1 MYIQLNGQI
10 LYYEKTGEGQPFILV
25 HGNGGS
31 HEVFDVLTSQ
41 LSEHYTVY
49 GIDSRGHGL
58 SATPTELHYIDMA
71 EDIAAFIDALELERP
86 LFYGFSD
93 GAIVGLLLASMY
105 PSKLD
110 KLMISGANLNPK
122 DLKGSFYRHLKKEY
136 KKNPREL
143 HRLMLEEP
151 NITEEDLHD
160 ITIPTLVLA
169 GEKDL
174 IKKKVTQ
181 KIAQHIEHATLVI
194 VPGEDHGSYV
204 EHSEK
209 LYPLLMD
216 FLGKYE

>member
-10 LYYEKTGEGQPFILV
+10 LYYEKTGEGQPFILI
-25 HGNGGS
+25 HGNGGT
-31 HEVFDVLTSQ
+31 HEVFDVLISQ

-49 GIDSRGHGL
+49 AIDSRGHGL
-58 SATPTELHYIDMA
+58 SATPKELHYQDMA
-71 EDIAAFIDALELERP
+71 DDMAAFIDALELEHP

-105 PSKLD
+105 PNKLD
-110 KLMISGANLNPK
+110 KLMISGANLTPK
-122 DLKGSFYRHLKKEY
+122 DIKGSLYRHLKREY
-136 KKNPREL
+136 KKSHQEL

-151 NITEEDLHD
+151 FITEEDLHD

-174 IKKKVTQ
+174 VKKKVTQ

-204 EHSEK
+204 EHSAK
-209 LYPLLMD
+209 LYPLLME
-216 FLGKYE
+216 FLNKNK